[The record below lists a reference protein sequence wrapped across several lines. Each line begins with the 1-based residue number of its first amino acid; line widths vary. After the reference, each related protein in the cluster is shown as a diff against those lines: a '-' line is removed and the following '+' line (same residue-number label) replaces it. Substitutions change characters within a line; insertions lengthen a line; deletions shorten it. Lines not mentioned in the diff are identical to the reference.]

1 MMIPINDQ
9 LRITSD
15 SRQWMIE
22 RKRLRKGK
30 ESWEARF
37 YFGTL
42 KACLKDLGELMV
54 RESKRQYLGRCLGGG
69 RKRCHHALPSPDAP
83 IRGGFRGHWPGGSEA
98 MTTPRP

>member
-1 MMIPINDQ
+1 MMIPINDR

-30 ESWEARF
+30 ESWEARL

-42 KACLKDLGELMV
+42 KVCLKDLGELMV
-54 RESKRQYLGRCLGGG
+54 RESEANTLVDALEAVEKVTATLSQALTPQIDKVLEAIGREGT
-69 RKRCHHALPSPDAP
+69 
-83 IRGGFRGHWPGGSEA
+83 E
-98 MTTPRP
+98 

>member
-9 LRITSD
+9 FRIKSD
-15 SRQWMIE
+15 SRQWMIK
-22 RKRLRKGK
+22 RKRTRKGK

-54 RESKRQYLGRCLGGG
+54 RTSKANTLVDALKEVEKVTATLSQALTPQIEQVLEAIGRE
-69 RKRCHHALPSPDAP
+69 DQQ
-83 IRGGFRGHWPGGSEA
+83 
-98 MTTPRP
+98 

>member
-9 LRITSD
+9 LRINSD

-30 ESWEARF
+30 ESWEARL

-42 KACLKDLGELMV
+42 EACLKDLGELMV
-54 RESKRQYLGRCLGGG
+54 RTSKANTLVDALKEVEKVTATLSQALTPQIDGVLEAIGRE
-69 RKRCHHALPSPDAP
+69 DQQ
-83 IRGGFRGHWPGGSEA
+83 
-98 MTTPRP
+98 

>member
-9 LRITSD
+9 FRIKSD

-22 RKRLRKGK
+22 RKRLRQGK
-30 ESWEARF
+30 ESWEARL

-54 RESKRQYLGRCLGGG
+54 RTSKANTLADALKDVENVTATLSQALTPQLDGVLEAIGREGV
-69 RKRCHHALPSPDAP
+69 
-83 IRGGFRGHWPGGSEA
+83 E
-98 MTTPRP
+98 

>member
-1 MMIPINDQ
+1 MMIPINDR

-30 ESWEARF
+30 ESWEARL

-54 RESKRQYLGRCLGGG
+54 RESEANTLVDALEAVEKVTATLSQALTPQIEQVLEAIGRE
-69 RKRCHHALPSPDAP
+69 DQQ
-83 IRGGFRGHWPGGSEA
+83 
-98 MTTPRP
+98 

>member
-9 LRITSD
+9 LRIKSD

-22 RKRLRKGK
+22 RKRIRKGK

-54 RESKRQYLGRCLGGG
+54 RTSKANTLADSIPLLG
-69 RKRCHHALPSPDAP
+69 P
-83 IRGGFRGHWPGGSEA
+83 IHKHPINGA
-98 MTTPRP
+98 V

>member
-1 MMIPINDQ
+1 MMIPINDR

-30 ESWEARF
+30 ESWEARL

-54 RESKRQYLGRCLGGG
+54 RESEANTLVD
-69 RKRCHHALPSPDAP
+69 AL
-83 IRGGFRGHWPGGSEA
+83 EA
-98 MTTPRP
+98 VEKVTATLCQALTPQLEGVLEASRREGTE

>member
-1 MMIPINDQ
+1 MMIPINGQ
-9 LRITSD
+9 LRIKSD

-22 RKRLRKGK
+22 RKRTRKGK

-54 RESKRQYLGRCLGGG
+54 RTSKANTLVDALKDVENVTATLSQALTPQLDGVLEAIGREGT
-69 RKRCHHALPSPDAP
+69 
-83 IRGGFRGHWPGGSEA
+83 E
-98 MTTPRP
+98 

>member
-1 MMIPINDQ
+1 MMIPINDR

-30 ESWEARF
+30 ESWEARL

-54 RESKRQYLGRCLGGG
+54 RTSKANTLADALKAVENVTATLSQALTPQIDGILEAIGREGT
-69 RKRCHHALPSPDAP
+69 
-83 IRGGFRGHWPGGSEA
+83 E
-98 MTTPRP
+98 

>member
-9 LRITSD
+9 FRIKSD

-22 RKRLRKGK
+22 RKRLRQGK
-30 ESWEARF
+30 ESWEARL

-54 RESKRQYLGRCLGGG
+54 RTSKANTLAD
-69 RKRCHHALPSPDAP
+69 ALKDVENVTATLSQAL
-83 IRGGFRGHWPGGSEA
+83 
-98 MTTPRP
+98 TPQLEGVLEVGARENQQ

>member
-9 LRITSD
+9 LRINSD

-30 ESWEARF
+30 ESWEARL

-42 KACLKDLGELMV
+42 KAAVKDLGELMV
-54 RESKRQYLGRCLGGG
+54 RESKANTLVD
-69 RKRCHHALPSPDAP
+69 AL
-83 IRGGFRGHWPGGSEA
+83 EA
-98 MTTPRP
+98 VEKVTTTLCQAVRDQFGDVLDPQNREGQG

>member
-9 LRITSD
+9 FRIKSD

-22 RKRLRKGK
+22 RKRTRKGK
-30 ESWEARF
+30 ESWEARL

-54 RESKRQYLGRCLGGG
+54 RESKANTLAD
-69 RKRCHHALPSPDAP
+69 AL
-83 IRGGFRGHWPGGSEA
+83 EA
-98 MTTPRP
+98 VENVATTLSQALTPTIEGLEHLKKVGISQ

>member
-9 LRITSD
+9 LRINSD

-30 ESWEARF
+30 ESWEARL

-42 KACLKDLGELMV
+42 KAAVKDLGELMV
-54 RESKRQYLGRCLGGG
+54 RESNVNTLVDALEAVENVATTLCQALTPQLDGVLEVIGRE
-69 RKRCHHALPSPDAP
+69 DQQ
-83 IRGGFRGHWPGGSEA
+83 
-98 MTTPRP
+98 